1 MAVIVMCFTF
11 SPQAGI
17 AEQELQAT
25 MNDSIKTKADVLV
38 VGGGIH
44 GCSSAFHLARQGV
57 QVILLEADYCGR
69 HASGV
74 NAGGVRTLGR
84 PVPEIPL
91 ALASREIWH
100 QLKDLVGDDGGFE
113 ASGQLKVGESEED
126 MRELRARVQSLQALG
141 FFHETL
147 VDRDTVRELIPTIAP
162 HVAGGIWV
170 KDDGHALPYRAVTA
184 FRRAAERLGV
194 IVHEGTPAEGMERAG
209 GVWRVTTRKGVF
221 EAKHLVNAAGA
232 WSARIASQL
241 GESVPVKAGGLML
254 MVTQRVAPFIKPVLG
269 ATSRPLSFKQFDNG
283 TVVIGGALHCEID
296 FDAKH
301 GEIDF
306 RTLAR
311 SARTVTDLFPFL
323 KDVQINRAWSGIEGF
338 LPDKL
343 PVIGPSKAAPDVTH
357 VFGFCASGFQLG
369 PASGRTVSELVIN
382 GRTSMP
388 IEAFAVDR
396 FH

>member
-1 MAVIVMCFTF
+1 MNVST
-11 SPQAGI
+11 
-17 AEQELQAT
+17 QEA
-25 MNDSIKTKADVLV
+25 ADVLV

-57 QVILLEADYCGR
+57 KVILLEADYCGR

-84 PVPEIPL
+84 PIPEIPL
-91 ALASREIWH
+91 ALASRAIWH
-100 QLKDLVGDDGGFE
+100 ELDELVGDDAGFE
-113 ASGQLKVGESEED
+113 ASGQLKVAESEAD
-126 MRELRARVQSLQALG
+126 MQELRARVQALQSLG
-141 FFHETL
+141 FSHEVL
-147 VDRDTVRELIPTIAP
+147 VDRETVRELVPTMSA
-162 HVAGGIWV
+162 HVVGGIWV
-170 KDDGHALPYRAVTA
+170 KDDGHALPFRAVTA

-194 IVHEGTPAEGMERAG
+194 AVHEGTPAEGMERVG
-209 GVWRVTTRKGVF
+209 GLWRVTTKKGVF

-232 WSARIASQL
+232 WSARIAAQL
-241 GESVPVKAGGLML
+241 GEKVPVQPGGLML
-254 MVTQRVAPFIKPVLG
+254 MVTQRVPPFIKPVLG

-283 TVVIGGALHCEID
+283 TVVIGGALHCAID
-296 FDAKH
+296 FDAQH

-306 RTLAR
+306 STLAR

-369 PASGRTVSELVIN
+369 PASGRTVAELVVN
-382 GRTSMP
+382 GRTDVP
-388 IEAFAVDR
+388 IDAFAVNR